1 MIVLSVDGGCTSLRK
16 IEPTLIFLETIDSLD
31 YIKYKLEES
40 SVISITLRAMG
51 IKRVVL
57 QKLRRQMV
65 R

>member
-16 IEPTLIFLETIDSLD
+16 IELTLIFLETIDSLD

-57 QKLRRQMV
+57 QKLKRQMV